1 MIETTLI
8 KEELIM
14 TFQNLLAEL
23 ENGILTITVN
33 RPDKLN
39 ALNKLTVKELA
50 QAIKW
55 AQENPEVEGIIIT
68 GSGKKSFVSGAD
80 ISEFIGKTPEQGRI
94 MAQIGQSTLKTIED
108 CSKPV
113 IAAVNGYALGG
124 GCELAMFCH
133 MRVASENA
141 KFGQPE
147 VGLGIIAGYGGTQNL
162 IKYIGKTKAME
173 LHLTG
178 DMITAEQALNLG
190 LVNYVTTQEQ
200 LIPKCIEILEKIKT
214 KSPKAV
220 GGAIAA
226 MNAFYRN
233 DVDGFQV
240 EIDEFGKCFS
250 YDDFKE
256 GTDAFLNKR
265 KANFKGGTE

>member
-1 MIETTLI
+1 
-8 KEELIM
+8 M
-14 TFQNLLAEL
+14 TFRNLLTQL
-23 ENGILTITVN
+23 DDGILIITVN
-33 RPDKLN
+33 RPDRLN
-39 ALNKLTVKELA
+39 ALNRMTVWEIAK
-50 QAIKW
+50 AIQW
-55 AQENPEVEGIIIT
+55 AHENPEVDGIIIT

-80 ISEFIGKTPEQGRI
+80 ISEFIGKTREEGTV
-94 MAQIGQSTLKTIED
+94 MAQVGQDTLRTIEN
-108 CSKPV
+108 CPKPV

-147 VGLGIIAGYGGTQNL
+147 VNLGLIAGYGGTQNL
-162 IKYIGKTKAME
+162 IKYIGKSKAME

-178 DMITAEQALNLG
+178 DMINAEEALRLG
-190 LVNYVTTQEQ
+190 LVNYVTTQEE
-200 LIPKCIEILEKIKT
+200 LIPKCKEILNKIRT

-226 MNAFYRN
+226 MNAFHNY
-233 DVDGFQV
+233 DLDGFKV
-240 EIDEFGKCFS
+240 EVYEFGKCFS
-250 YDDFKE
+250 YDDIKE

-265 KANFKGGTE
+265 KPNFKR